1 MGGTSVPMLF
11 SQIAA
16 T

>member
-1 MGGTSVPMLF
+1 MGGTSVPMPF
-11 SQIAA
+11 FQIAS